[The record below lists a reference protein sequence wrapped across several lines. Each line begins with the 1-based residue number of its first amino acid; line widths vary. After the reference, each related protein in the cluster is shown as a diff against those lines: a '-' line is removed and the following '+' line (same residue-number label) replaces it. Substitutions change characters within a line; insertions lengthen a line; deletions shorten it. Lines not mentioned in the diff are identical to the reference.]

1 MISPKQMH
9 RFLPARAGRS
19 AGTLLLAA
27 LIPASAVFAVPE
39 NYTIDPEHSAVGFT
53 IRHLFS
59 KVPGRFTK
67 FDGKMVLDRDDFT
80 KSSVRVS
87 IEAAS
92 IDTNEPAR
100 DKHLRS
106 DAFFDVEKNP
116 KLTFQSTKVRSVA
129 PNKLQI
135 DGDLTIRGTTKPVTL
150 DADVLG
156 FGPGYGG
163 GFRGGFEAHTKIN
176 RQDYGVAWNDV
187 VEGGGYV
194 LGNDV
199 EITLNVEAAK
209 EQPKPADPGKKGS
222 DKAPA
227 AKPTSGGR

>member
-1 MISPKQMH
+1 MIRPNPMH
-9 RFLPARAGRS
+9 RALPVRAGRS
-19 AGTLLLAA
+19 IGALVLAA
-27 LIPASAVFAVPE
+27 LLPASAVFAAPE

-67 FDGKMVLDRDDFT
+67 FEGTLILDRDDFT
-80 KSSVRVS
+80 KSSVQVS
-87 IEAAS
+87 IDAAS

-106 DAFFDVEKNP
+106 DAFFDVEKNHT
-116 KLTFQSTKVRSVA
+116 LTFQSTKVRSMA

-135 DGDLTIRGTTKPVTL
+135 DGNLTIRGTTKPVTL
-150 DADVLG
+150 DADILG

-163 GFRGGFEAHTKIN
+163 GFRGGFEARTKIN
-176 RQDYGVAWNDV
+176 RQDFGVAWNDV

-199 EITLNVEAAK
+199 DITLNVEAAK
-209 EQPKPADPGKKGS
+209 VQPKPADPGKKGS

-227 AKPTSGGR
+227 TKPTSGGR

>member
-1 MISPKQMH
+1 MNRMTLSQRI
-9 RFLPARAGRS
+9 LPGRARRAAGAILVGLFFPAS
-19 AGTLLLAA
+19 ALLAA
-27 LIPASAVFAVPE
+27 PE
-39 NYTIDPEHSAVGFT
+39 NYKIDPEHSAVGFT

-59 KVPGRFTK
+59 NVPGRFTK
-67 FDGKMVLDRDDFT
+67 FEGKMVIDRDDFT
-80 KSSVRVS
+80 KSSVDVS
-87 IEAAS
+87 IDAAS

-116 KLTFQSTKVRSVA
+116 KLTFKSTKVRVVSKD
-129 PNKLQI
+129 KLQI
-135 DGDLTIRGTTKPVTL
+135 DGNLTIRGTTKPVTL

-163 GFRGGFEAHTKIN
+163 GFRGGFEARTKIN

-199 EITLNVEAAK
+199 NITLNVDAAK
-209 EQPKPADPGKKGS
+209 DQPKPPDAGKKSG

-227 AKPTSGGR
+227 PKPLSGGR